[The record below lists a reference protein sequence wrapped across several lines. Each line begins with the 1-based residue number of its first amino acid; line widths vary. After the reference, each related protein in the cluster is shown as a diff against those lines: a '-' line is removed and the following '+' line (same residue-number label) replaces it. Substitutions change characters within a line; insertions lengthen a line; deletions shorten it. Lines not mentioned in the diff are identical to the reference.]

1 MRRTQYLVKILVE
14 EKLAANDYRETHNI
28 YSFSFVSSKHHS
40 PSIGLEREIKEK
52 LWKPFYEKH
61 FTGGRYIIDMTA
73 RPIVNTKDIKI
84 PKKYRC
90 KI

>member
-14 EKLAANDYRETHNI
+14 EKLPANDFRESHNI
-28 YSFSFVSSKHHS
+28 YSFSFVSSKHHR
-40 PSIGLEREIKEK
+40 PCIGLEKEIREL
-52 LWKPFYEKH
+52 LWKPFYERY

-73 RPIVNTKDIKI
+73 RSVAQTKDIKI

-90 KI
+90 